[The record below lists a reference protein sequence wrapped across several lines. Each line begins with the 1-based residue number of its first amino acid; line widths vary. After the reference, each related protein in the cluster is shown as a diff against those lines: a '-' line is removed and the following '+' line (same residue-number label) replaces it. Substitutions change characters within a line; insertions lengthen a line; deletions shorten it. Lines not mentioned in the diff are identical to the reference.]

1 MNNYFSKNSIEFTE
15 GDIRINKKQY
25 ALYQSYLTLLLVFPW
40 LLIIAFMKRDQPWML
55 PVNIAVFIV
64 FFALYVWLQYVFTK
78 KLKLIG
84 GEIMPKEKLIVF
96 RRRFYITIIEFVLP
110 VILMNFIST
119 YVAAFITLVFTISR
133 LVYMLYKL

>member
-1 MNNYFSKNSIEFTE
+1 MDNYFSKNSIEFTE
-15 GDIRINKKQY
+15 GEIRINKKQY
-25 ALYQSYLTLLLVFPW
+25 ALYQSYLTLLLVIPW

-55 PVNIAVFIV
+55 PVNIAVFV
-64 FFALYVWLQYVFTK
+64 VSFTLYVWLQYVFTK

-84 GEIMPKEKLIVF
+84 GEIIPKEKLIVF